1 MARTAFR
8 YGDDAM
14 RWLALTLALTL
25 TPGLAEAAAQQREPS
40 PAQRAQQAKMR
51 SCSTQAAGQQ
61 LRGQPR
67 RDFMK
72 TCLSGRATS

>member
-1 MARTAFR
+1 
-8 YGDDAM
+8 M
-14 RWLALTLALTL
+14 RWLVLTLSLILA
-25 TPGLAEAAAQQREPS
+25 PGLAEAAPQREPS

-51 SCSTQAAGQQ
+51 NCSTQATGQQ

-72 TCLSGRATS
+72 TCLSGRAAS

>member
-1 MARTAFR
+1 
-8 YGDDAM
+8 M
-14 RWLALTLALTL
+14 RWLALILALIL
-25 TPGLAEAAAQQREPS
+25 APGLAGTAAAREAS

-51 SCSTQAAGQQ
+51 SCATQATGQQ

-72 TCLSGRATS
+72 SCLSGRPTV